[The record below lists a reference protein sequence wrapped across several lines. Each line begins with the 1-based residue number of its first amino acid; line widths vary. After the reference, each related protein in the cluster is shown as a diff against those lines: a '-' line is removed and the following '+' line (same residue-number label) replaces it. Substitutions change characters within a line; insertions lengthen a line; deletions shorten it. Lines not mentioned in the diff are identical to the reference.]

1 MKAKPF
7 FSSCIWVVV
16 NIVSL
21 VSITTLLHS
30 IGSDKGSTENS
41 FDSVQDSANDSH
53 RLLILSLEFCLCLFL
68 L

>member
-1 MKAKPF
+1 MKDKPF

-21 VSITTLLHS
+21 VSITTSLHS

-41 FDSVQDSANDSH
+41 FDSVQDSTNDSQ
-53 RLLILSLEFCLCLFL
+53 RLLILSLEF
-68 L
+68 